1 MKTRVRTTK
10 AVQFLSRRQEEIL
23 IEKQHEK
30 RLPESLTTK
39 LYKN

>member
-10 AVQFLSRRQEEIL
+10 DAKFLNQRQEEIL

-30 RLPESLTTK
+30 RLPESLTVK